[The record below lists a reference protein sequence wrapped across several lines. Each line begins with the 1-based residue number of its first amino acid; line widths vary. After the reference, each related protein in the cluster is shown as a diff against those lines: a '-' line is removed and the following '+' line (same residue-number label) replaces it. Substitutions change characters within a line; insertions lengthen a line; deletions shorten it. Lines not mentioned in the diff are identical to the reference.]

1 MNIKEDFFS
10 DLLLKD
16 SFFLLIKPEDNIYL
30 NTSIRNSFFEEL
42 GSLVKLGLKNIEIS
56 WSNNEKW
63 LDFVSEIKLNFP
75 QINLGSASIVN
86 KQSIEDSLKIGL
98 NFSMMKFWDKDLFN
112 YSKSKNYLLIPG
124 INNLKDLKEAI
135 DLNCNIIK
143 IYPIKSKDSSI
154 NIFSQIALII
164 LIGISTKNSILIVD
178 YTNQI
183 RTTGAKIEEALM
195 EACKLRIRPIIM
207 TSLSTMIAMLPL
219 IVGNIGPGAGEASRL
234 AVGSTIFGG
243 MIISTFFTLYVTP
256 TMYLTLAK
264 NTKRIDA
271 VDLELEKQL
280 IKK

>member
-1 MNIKEDFFS
+1 MNIKENSFS

-75 QINLGSASIVN
+75 RINLGSASIVN

-124 INNLKDLKEAI
+124 IKKLKDLEEAI
-135 DLNCNIIK
+135 NLNCNIIK
-143 IYPIKSKDSSI
+143 IYPIKSKASSI
-154 NIFSQIALII
+154 DILNFESIDFIAAGGL
-164 LIGISTKNSILIVD
+164 SINDVKT
-178 YTNQI
+178 Y
-183 RTTGAKIEEALM
+183 
-195 EACKLRIRPIIM
+195 
-207 TSLSTMIAMLPL
+207 TSLGYKA
-219 IVGNIGPGAGEASRL
+219 IVIGDKAIVNKKFDPK
-234 AVGSTIFGG
+234 IFEC
-243 MIISTFFTLYVTP
+243 L
-256 TMYLTLAK
+256 K
-264 NTKRIDA
+264 NN
-271 VDLELEKQL
+271 
-280 IKK
+280 